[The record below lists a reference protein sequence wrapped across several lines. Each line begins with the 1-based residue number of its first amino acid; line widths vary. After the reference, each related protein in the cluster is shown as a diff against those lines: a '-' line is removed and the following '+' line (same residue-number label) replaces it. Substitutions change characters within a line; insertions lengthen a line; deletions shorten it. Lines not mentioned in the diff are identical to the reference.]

1 MKANLIP
8 ILSLALAAAFSALF
22 LPAVA
27 RPQGDKP
34 KDQPVY
40 TVCTL
45 LAGTRA
51 TQPPGTPPKTP
62 RTSDGSTT
70 MVIGQSN
77 PLRTEEMLQ
86 MGENVSDLQAKLKT
100 AFQFDDVRA
109 VSSLGDWMPAGRE
122 MVIQGRTGEPT
133 LSVTALGVATG
144 TEPPFV
150 AVAPKRGGQ
159 APDYER
165 GYVAAKMSLS
175 SVAEYRVRLTDGNV
189 VILDKTMRVPIGQR
203 TVFARQPAPVGP
215 MYVVV
220 VAAPLPPG
228 GSPREIGAQVV
239 EPNPLIRAPRLLS
252 GGDLV
257 LPPDARAAG
266 LKERIVLTATV
277 GTDGLARDIKVVHPS
292 QGLSERVKAWAVQ
305 ALKQRRYEPA
315 RDGTG
320 TPMEVQIVVTIPVRD
335 GPDEE

>member
-1 MKANLIP
+1 MKTNLVP
-8 ILSLALAAAFSALF
+8 VLTVALGAMLSTAAARAQE
-22 LPAVA
+22 A
-27 RPQGDKP
+27 QP

-51 TQPPGTPPKTP
+51 TQPPGTQAKAPQS
-62 RTSDGSTT
+62 SDGSTS
-70 MVIGQSN
+70 MVVRQSN
-77 PLRTEEMLQ
+77 PLRTEEMLRI
-86 MGENVSDLQAKLKT
+86 GEDVSDLQAKLKT
-100 AFQFDDVRA
+100 AFQFDEARTIA
-109 VSSLGDWMPAGRE
+109 SLGDWMPAGRE
-122 MVIQGRTGEPT
+122 MVIQGRTGGPT
-133 LSVTALGVATG
+133 LSVTALGVVAG

-150 AVAPKRGGQ
+150 AVAPKKGGR
-159 APDYER
+159 AADYER

-175 SVAEYRVRLTDGNV
+175 HVAEYRVRLTDGNAV
-189 VILDKTMRVPIGQR
+189 VLDKTMRVPLGQR
-203 TVFARQPAPVGP
+203 TVFARQPGPAGP

-228 GSPREIGAQVV
+228 GSPRSIGAQVA

-257 LPPDARAAG
+257 LPPEARTAG

-277 GTDGLARDIKVVHPS
+277 GTDGLAREIKVMQPW
-292 QGLSERVKAWAVQ
+292 QGLSDRVKEWAVQ

-315 RDGTG
+315 RDGAG